1 MPDTRKPETEP
12 RDHTEGSIIGSILR
26 MGVPSMIGFAL
37 GNIYDLIDMYWL
49 SRLGP
54 EPVAAITILGP
65 FLWVIHSANMI
76 VGAGSV
82 AVISRRYGEK
92 DYLQTELA
100 IRETILLKWLAAI
113 SFGLLGYLGAPLI
126 VRLLGARGEVLEQGI
141 LYGRIIFLGMGFNFS
156 TYSVFT
162 ALRGIANPNLAMM
175 LMIALNLINIV
186 LDPFLIFGWWIFPE
200 LGVAGAAWASVF
212 SYVLTFAAGLVLL
225 YSGAAN
231 LRVRVRSGQP
241 IQWAMMGRIL
251 KIGTPSAIGSIS
263 WSLARTV
270 VMPLIAVFGTGVVA
284 AYGVGTRVSALGI
297 MMLVGIGLGL
307 SALIGHNIGAGKRE
321 RARQTANQ
329 AILLSVGIMI
339 ALGLACFFGAR
350 FIMSRFFDEPEII
363 AHGITFLRIL
373 AIGLP
378 FLALHLTIEN
388 VYGGVGE
395 NRPAMTVNIIH
406 SWILEVPVIYLCVK
420 ALHLG
425 PNAVWWAITGAT
437 FLSAMGFYFYFRRGR
452 WLDVKV

>member
-1 MPDTRKPETEP
+1 
-12 RDHTEGSIIGSILR
+12 
-26 MGVPSMIGFAL
+26 MGVPSMIGFAI

-54 EPVAAITILGP
+54 EPVAAITLLGP

-100 IRETILLKWLAAI
+100 IRETILLKWLAAF
-113 SFGLLGYLGAPLI
+113 SFGFLGYLGAPLI

-162 ALRGIANPNLAMM
+162 ALRGIANPNMAMM
-175 LMIALNLINIV
+175 LMIALNVLNIA

-200 LGVAGAAWASVF
+200 MGVAGAAWASVI
-212 SYVLTFAAGLVLL
+212 SYALTFTAGLILL

-231 LRVRVRSGQP
+231 LRIRLRSGHP

-263 WSLARTV
+263 FSMARTV
-270 VMPLIAVFGTGVVA
+270 IMPVIAVFGTGVVA

-321 RARQTANQ
+321 RARQTAGQ
-329 AILLSVGIMI
+329 AIGLSVGIMV

-350 FIMSRFFDEPEII
+350 FIMSRFFDDPEII
-363 AHGITFLRIL
+363 GYGIAVLRIL
-373 AIGLP
+373 AIGFP
-378 FLALHLTIEN
+378 FLALHITIEN
-388 VYGGVGE
+388 IYSGVGE
-395 NRPAMTVNIIH
+395 NRPAMLINIIH

-437 FLSAMGFYFYFRRGR
+437 FLSALGYYLYFRRGR